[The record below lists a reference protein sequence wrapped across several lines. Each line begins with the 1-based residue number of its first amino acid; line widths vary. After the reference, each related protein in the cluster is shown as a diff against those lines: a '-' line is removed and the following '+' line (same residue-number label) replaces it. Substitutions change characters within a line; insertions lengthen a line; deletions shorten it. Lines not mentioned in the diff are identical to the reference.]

1 MKRDT
6 AAIVILAATA
16 LAAFSLAPVRDYAA
30 DVFKGSFSGPLPSS
44 ADAKAATK
52 ADTPLTPPA
61 KTGRPAQPPA
71 PVTAIAVAL
80 ADMPVILSAPGT
92 VEPRATV
99 SVRPR
104 VDGQIAQVLFK
115 EGDLVREGQILFR
128 LDERLVKAQIAQ
140 AEANIK
146 KDQANLVEA
155 QANFDRRSILV
166 QKKIVAE
173 SVMDTARA
181 NAEALKAAIAAG
193 RAALEAQKTQLDYLV
208 ILAPITGR
216 TGSTVFKPGA
226 NVRAADTAAL
236 VVINQTQPVVVTFA
250 LPQTEIVAL
259 RGALEK
265 KSKAVVKIPGPRPET
280 RDAVLDFLDNQVD
293 KQTGTLTAKVLA
305 PNLDELLWPGLAV
318 EVALTVDTKRDT
330 LAVPVSAVIPSQLG
344 MIVWVIGADQKV
356 QPRPVTLLRVV
367 DQTAFL
373 ADGVK
378 AGDLVVTDGHG
389 RIAAGFTV
397 KVQPVPGAPDQSTP
411 GNGPARPAQTGEKTP
426 GGERK
431 S

>member
-1 MKRDT
+1 M
-6 AAIVILAATA
+6 
-16 LAAFSLAPVRDYAA
+16 
-30 DVFKGSFSGPLPSS
+30 
-44 ADAKAATK
+44 
-52 ADTPLTPPA
+52 
-61 KTGRPAQPPA
+61 
-71 PVTAIAVAL
+71 
-80 ADMPVILSAPGT
+80 
-92 VEPRATV
+92 
-99 SVRPR
+99 
-104 VDGQIAQVLFK
+104 
-115 EGDLVREGQILFR
+115 
-128 LDERLVKAQIAQ
+128 
-140 AEANIK
+140 
-146 KDQANLVEA
+146 
-155 QANFDRRSILV
+155 
-166 QKKIVAE
+166 
-173 SVMDTARA
+173 
-181 NAEALKAAIAAG
+181 
-193 RAALEAQKTQLDYLV
+193 
-208 ILAPITGR
+208 
-216 TGSTVFKPGA
+216 
-226 NVRAADTAAL
+226 
-236 VVINQTQPVVVTFA
+236 
-250 LPQTEIVAL
+250 
-259 RGALEK
+259 
-265 KSKAVVKIPGPRPET
+265 KIPGPRPET